1 VATLWAGDEKC
12 IFHGLS
18 VGLMFEKGMGYN
30 FALYEKKGGWLGA
43 AALAWRSIM
52 KKLLHTSTGGG

>member
-18 VGLMFEKGMGYN
+18 VGLMFEKGMGYS
-30 FALYEKKGGWLGA
+30 FALYENKKKA
-43 AALAWRSIM
+43 A
-52 KKLLHTSTGGG
+52 G